1 MNNTITFYEGSNL
14 MESIKT
20 TKNITESFVEFK
32 LAKNYEYRKSN
43 KYWADV
49 IQNGIGTRYTLEYGV
64 GLIKGIQYDSVT
76 LEKLNK

>member
-1 MNNTITFYEGSNL
+1 MNNTITFYEEANL
-14 MESIKT
+14 METIKT
-20 TKNITESFVEFK
+20 NKNITESFVEFK

-76 LEKLNK
+76 LEKLNN

>member
-32 LAKNYEYRKSN
+32 LAKIYEYRKSN

-64 GLIKGIQYDSVT
+64 GLIKGIQYDSIT
-76 LEKLNK
+76 REKI